1 MNTMNAVYLLAL
13 ILIPAILVALV
24 ITRLNR
30 NQWRHVQ
37 ERLGKDP
44 GFESG
49 TRHAIEATAN
59 VISKSE
65 TIAQNAGGF
74 AKVDLQ
80 MEVRLPGKALY
91 QVSTCWLVQVDS
103 LDQVSP
109 GKNVPVKVDPKIP
122 LKIFP
127 AAPWATLW
135 IFGK

>member
-1 MNTMNAVYLLAL
+1 MNTMNVVFVLAL
-13 ILIPAILVALV
+13 ILLPAILVALL

-37 ERLGKDP
+37 ERQGKDP

-49 TRHAIEATAN
+49 IRHAMEATAI

-65 TIAQNAGGF
+65 TIAENAGGF

-80 MEVRLPGKALY
+80 MEVQLPGRALY
-91 QVSTCWLVQVDS
+91 QVSTCWLVRVDS